1 MRWPQP
7 AAKNWGL
14 KRFTNGTPRD
24 DRMTDDPF
32 KDPAGKPRRLRGM
45 AILSNSPW
53 VAELAPKV
61 GFELVWFDME
71 HGSLGFA
78 ELGQLCQ
85 AAELAGGITL
95 ARTADAQRT
104 SILRALEVGAQFIL
118 VPMIEDEE
126 QAKDI
131 VRNAKYPPVGNRG
144 FSSRSRG
151 AGYGLEPIATTLKA
165 ANARTQ
171 IFALIET
178 QKGVENVAAICAV
191 PGLDGIFLGPG
202 DLSFELGTPGEFASP
217 VLIEMVT
224 RCIETAH
231 TAGKKVG
238 MFSAPGPVLS
248 AALAAG
254 LDVAVPGA
262 DIGYL
267 VSGWKA
273 LLETIPCRQPSVM
286 ATARRKVTRD
296 LADRG

>member
-1 MRWPQP
+1 MSP
-7 AAKNWGL
+7 AK
-14 KRFTNGTPRD
+14 
-24 DRMTDDPF
+24 RMTNDPF
-32 KDPAGKPRRLRGM
+32 IDDSGNPRRLRGM

-118 VPMIEDEE
+118 VPMIEDAE
-126 QAKDI
+126 QAQEI
-131 VRNAKYPPVGNRG
+131 VRIAKYPPLGNRG

-151 AGYGLEPIATTLKA
+151 AGYGLEPMARTLSK
-165 ANARTQ
+165 ANARTRV
-171 IFALIET
+171 FGLVET
-178 QKGVENVAAICAV
+178 RKAVENVASICAV
-191 PGLDGIFLGPG
+191 EGLDGIFLGPG
-202 DLSFELGTPGEFASP
+202 DLSFELGQPGDFASP
-217 VLIEMVT
+217 VLIEMVVS
-224 RCIETAH
+224 CVKAAH
-231 TAGKKVG
+231 AAGKKVG

-248 AALAAG
+248 AAIAEG
-254 LDVAVPGA
+254 CDIVVPGA

-267 VSGWKA
+267 VAGWKT
-273 LLETIPCRQPSVM
+273 LLESIPCGRESSCTVG
-286 ATARRKVTRD
+286 AST
-296 LADRG
+296 